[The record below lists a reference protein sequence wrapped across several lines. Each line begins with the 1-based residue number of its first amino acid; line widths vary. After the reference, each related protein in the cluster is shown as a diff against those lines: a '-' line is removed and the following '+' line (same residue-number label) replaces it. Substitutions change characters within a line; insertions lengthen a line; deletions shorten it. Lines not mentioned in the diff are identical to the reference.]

1 MTLRTFIEK
10 RRVQIL
16 VTLCILL
23 GLFIGTEVI
32 LRFLYEAS
40 GAFNDDSPVYW
51 TIGRGIVNGLV
62 PYRDL
67 LEIKPP
73 GIFLVSALSY
83 ALTDSMSLGFIQ
95 QGLIFVLL
103 PIVILA
109 PLLLQWK
116 KIESP
121 QRWYTLLFLMGCA
134 GALTMY
140 TALTSGEFQTESFG
154 VLFACGYVG
163 SAWML
168 RERATPLRLITATL
182 CFFGAA
188 FFKEPFVLAMAVA
201 GLLLCRSWKDILF
214 LLVIPGAIAGALF
227 FIGIAVFGSFQ
238 DYINVYL
245 PFMIN
250 GRVQRFGSPFQRS
263 TLLELTAMSLW
274 NFSPFLA
281 LALGLLWLWHMV
293 RSARLDLTTLSDTL
307 RFVVL
312 ITGIIALFYGVQI
325 HRTLVWITA
334 NWTPELSAGWMI
346 TGVIM
351 IIGSI
356 VSILQGTHD
365 RLRVTRDIAFSLLAL
380 WIVGYLAGIAGDF
393 IQHHFAFAVAIY
405 LSLIFLFLET
415 EILAQKTLSRFVA
428 LIIVLIVSSS
438 VLHARTNTE
447 EQRSVWSSNATI
459 EQRLAVSI
467 DALLDACDVPQY
479 LIVGEPG
486 TNVFGFTKHSPMGP
500 IFFQHT
506 FATGY
511 LNFFMS
517 FLDQISSAHI
527 IITKLPLARPHI
539 QGVVEYVQYAF
550 TETPPP
556 CAVGK
561 TLDSPLGLQV
571 FYRVKSPPM
580 TLRSNPDGRAYVDFP
595 KEK

>member
-1 MTLRTFIEK
+1 
-10 RRVQIL
+10 
-16 VTLCILL
+16 
-23 GLFIGTEVI
+23 
-32 LRFLYEAS
+32 
-40 GAFNDDSPVYW
+40 
-51 TIGRGIVNGLV
+51 
-62 PYRDL
+62 
-67 LEIKPP
+67 
-73 GIFLVSALSY
+73 
-83 ALTDSMSLGFIQ
+83 
-95 QGLIFVLL
+95 
-103 PIVILA
+103 
-109 PLLLQWK
+109 
-116 KIESP
+116 
-121 QRWYTLLFLMGCA
+121 
-134 GALTMY
+134 MY

-201 GLLLCRSWKDILF
+201 GLLLCRSWKDVLF

-227 FIGIAVFGSFQ
+227 FIGIAVFGSLQ

-312 ITGIIALFYGVQI
+312 ITGVTTLFYGVQI

-415 EILAQKTLSRFVA
+415 EIL
-428 LIIVLIVSSS
+428 
-438 VLHARTNTE
+438 
-447 EQRSVWSSNATI
+447 
-459 EQRLAVSI
+459 
-467 DALLDACDVPQY
+467 
-479 LIVGEPG
+479 
-486 TNVFGFTKHSPMGP
+486 P
-500 IFFQHT
+500 ILT
-506 FATGY
+506 
-511 LNFFMS
+511 
-517 FLDQISSAHI
+517 
-527 IITKLPLARPHI
+527 
-539 QGVVEYVQYAF
+539 
-550 TETPPP
+550 
-556 CAVGK
+556 
-561 TLDSPLGLQV
+561 
-571 FYRVKSPPM
+571 
-580 TLRSNPDGRAYVDFP
+580 
-595 KEK
+595 

>member
-10 RRVQIL
+10 KRIHIL
-16 VTLCILL
+16 VTLCIIL
-23 GLFIGTEVI
+23 GIFIGIEVI

-51 TIGRGIVNGLV
+51 AIGRGIVNGLV

-73 GIFLVSALSY
+73 GIFLVSAISY
-83 ALTDSMSLGFIQ
+83 ALTDSMSFGFIE
-95 QGLIFVLL
+95 QGLVFVLL
-103 PIVILA
+103 PIVIPL

-121 QRWYTLLFLMGCA
+121 KRWYALLFLMGCA

-168 RERATPLRLITATL
+168 RERVTALRVITASL

-188 FFKEPFVLAMAVA
+188 FFKEPFVIACAMA
-201 GLLLCRSWKDILF
+201 GLILCRSKKDVLF

-227 FIGIAVFGSFQ
+227 FIGIAVFGSLS
-238 DYINVYL
+238 DYLHVYL

-250 GRVQRFGSPFQRS
+250 GRAQRFGSPFRRS

-274 NFSPFLA
+274 NFSPLLLIA
-281 LALGLLWLWHMV
+281 LVLLWMWYLV
-293 RSARLDLTTLSDTL
+293 RYGNFDLKRTEDKIQLI
-307 RFVVL
+307 VL
-312 ITGIIALFYGVQI
+312 LLGVSALFYGVQI
-325 HRTLVWITA
+325 HRTLHWNTA
-334 NWTPELSAGWMI
+334 HWMPETDSGWMI
-346 TGVIM
+346 AGATM
-351 IIGSI
+351 IIGAFI
-356 VSILQGTHD
+356 SILRPVQN
-365 RLRVTRDIAFSLLAL
+365 RLHLAINIALPLLSLWVT
-380 WIVGYLAGIAGDF
+380 GYLAGIAGDF
-393 IQHHFAFAVAIY
+393 IQHHFAFAIAIY
-405 LSLIFLFLET
+405 LAIIFLFLEQ
-415 EILAQKTLSRFVA
+415 EILTEKTLARFSIV
-428 LIIVLIVSSS
+428 LIVLIVSSS
-438 VLHARTNTE
+438 ILHARTDTAE
-447 EQRSVWSSNATI
+447 RRSAWSANAI
-459 EQRLAVSI
+459 AEQRLAVSI

-486 TNVFGFTKHSPMGP
+486 TNTFGFTKHSPMGP

-517 FLDQISSAHI
+517 FLNELSRAQI

-539 QGVVEYVQYAF
+539 PGVVDYIQYAF

-556 CAVGK
+556 CAQGK
-561 TLDSPLGLQV
+561 SLDSPLGLQV
-571 FYRVKSPPM
+571 FYRTKSPPM
-580 TLRSNPDGRAYVDFP
+580 TLRSNMDGSPYVDFP
-595 KEK
+595 REK